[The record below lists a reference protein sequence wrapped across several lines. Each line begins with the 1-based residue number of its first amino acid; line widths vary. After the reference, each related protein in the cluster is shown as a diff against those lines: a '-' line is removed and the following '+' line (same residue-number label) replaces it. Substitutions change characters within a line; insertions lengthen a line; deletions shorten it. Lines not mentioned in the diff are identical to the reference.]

1 MAVPKRKKKHQKI
14 IKPHKIGS
22 SYKMSVNKKISKS
35 VIESAREFYKV
46 YKSKIIKNSSYLK
59 VKRAQK
65 IVWYSTDELTKHLE
79 RPKKLFSG
87 TKQEKIHNRYLI
99 KRIDQKKKKPNP
111 YLLSCMYKDN
121 FWRIH
126 LYNTIKSKH
135 YNLNMNRQK
144 SIYRARVKKT
154 EILKTHFDKVN
165 KLSLFL

>member
-14 IKPHKIGS
+14 IKPHKTNP
-22 SYKMSVNKKISKS
+22 SYKMFVSRKISKS
-35 VIESAREFYKV
+35 VIESTKELYNI

-79 RPKKLFSG
+79 RPKKLLSG

-99 KRIDQKKKKPNP
+99 KWIDKKKKKPNP
-111 YLLSCMYKDN
+111 YLLACMYKDN

-126 LYNTIKSKH
+126 LYNTIKSEH
-135 YNLNMNRQK
+135 YNHNMNRQK
-144 SIYRARVKKT
+144 QTGRIKIKKT
-154 EILKTHFDKVN
+154 EILNTPLNEIN
-165 KLSLFL
+165 KLNLFL